1 MLLSVTSQMQNKDQ
15 AGTSMITSVIQSII
29 GVIMGVQ

>member
-1 MLLSVTSQMQNKDQ
+1 MQNKDQ

-29 GVIMGVQ
+29 GLISGVQ